1 MAVEKKSRLR
11 SGPSDAGFDLEEY
24 LPYNLIRTAAAYSE
38 EMAKELKRFRLDT
51 MKWRV
56 LMQLHD
62 KSPSSVGEIARRT
75 VTKLPTLT
83 RVLNRLEQEG
93 MIVRQAREGDK
104 RVIQVT
110 MTPKASRALK
120 QVQEIGQ
127 RVFER
132 VIEGVDEREI
142 ALTISVMKQ
151 IRANLAR
158 SPYEEV
164 EQAPADM
171 KAKAS

>member
-1 MAVEKKSRLR
+1 MRLIF
-11 SGPSDAGFDLEEY
+11 SIGVPD
-24 LPYNLIRTAAAYSE
+24 
-38 EMAKELKRFRLDT
+38 
-51 MKWRV
+51 
-56 LMQLHD
+56 
-62 KSPSSVGEIARRT
+62 
-75 VTKLPTLT
+75 
-83 RVLNRLEQEG
+83 
-93 MIVRQAREGDK
+93 
-104 RVIQVT
+104 
-110 MTPKASRALK
+110 
-120 QVQEIGQ
+120 GQ